1 MSVAKGADYTDFFS
15 RLQIICTLF
24 KQKKPI
30 SHIGFSFI
38 SKLTA
43 TENDTTFT
51 QVIRRHFYS
60 YFIAR

>member
-1 MSVAKGADYTDFFS
+1 MNVAKGADYTDFFS

-30 SHIGFSFI
+30 STYRLFFI

-43 TENDTTFT
+43 TENDTTFA
-51 QVIRRHFYS
+51 QVIRCHFYG